1 MRRGG
6 WGGGGVARVFAKHV
20 ICFLGGFYLHVFF
33 PRVFPLACVLQPP
46 LVVSKFFSRGIYMD
60 RLFFLFPRS
69 LINIPSG
76 VYYKAQWLL
85 FLQNIMCS

>member
-1 MRRGG
+1 
-6 WGGGGVARVFAKHV
+6 
-20 ICFLGGFYLHVFF
+20 
-33 PRVFPLACVLQPP
+33 
-46 LVVSKFFSRGIYMD
+46 MD

-85 FLQNIMCS
+85 FLQILCAHEVNFCYRLHDNCVKQNKKVKACI